1 MDRCWRLSTWSHTLI
16 SLELS
21 ITMYK
26 NPRTSHINMS
36 LYPRS
41 NFRILLLCTYQWKPS
56 SSMELRNSTSVTW
69 GACQLCERA
78 PWCHWFPLV
87 CAGQQD
93 PGTGDIFM
101 TSVVMV
107 SKFYFFSDFDR
118 YWAGRPLTGIL
129 LETRFICRKRSLKL
143 HVKYGLSQK
152 PLIPT
157 GQTIFDTELPQ
168 YVIWE
173 HFCQK
178 LYPNIIINQ
187 WSFKVKFVSL
197 LLVMSI

>member
-1 MDRCWRLSTWSHTLI
+1 MET
-16 SLELS
+16 LELHGTQELH
-21 ITMYK
+21 I
-26 NPRTSHINMS
+26 SHLGRMS
-36 LYPRS
+36 TVRESSLMALVPTGMRRATRS
-41 NFRILLLCTYQWKPS
+41 RD
-56 SSMELRNSTSVTW
+56 R
-69 GACQLCERA
+69 
-78 PWCHWFPLV
+78 
-87 CAGQQD
+87 
-93 PGTGDIFM
+93 DIFM

>member
-78 PWCHWFPLV
+78 PWWHWFPLV

-152 PLIPT
+152 PPVFR
-157 GQTIFDTELPQ
+157 Q
-168 YVIWE
+168 V
-173 HFCQK
+173 K
-178 LYPNIIINQ
+178 LSLTPNCHSMLFENTFARSYIQI
-187 WSFKVKFVSL
+187 L
-197 LLVMSI
+197 LLINDLLRLNL